1 VQNRRQF
8 LESLAAVAGLTAV
21 PNLLSATTGWQ
32 KKPNIVL
39 FFIDDLGWG
48 DFGCYGDKFHET
60 PNIDR
65 LAAEGLKFTN
75 AYAAAPVCSPSRAS
89 LQTGQWPATD
99 LLGKLRAWRGNLNAS
114 MPRLNPEYNG
124 VQAGLRMGPAGC
136 SWDPAPGCRED

>member
-1 VQNRRQF
+1 MQNRRQF
-8 LESLAAVAGLTAV
+8 LENLATVAGLTAI
-21 PNLLSATTGWQ
+21 PSLLSAATGSK

-48 DFGCYGDKFHET
+48 DFGCYGDKYHQT

-89 LQTGQWPATD
+89 LLTGKWPARLHLTQWIPGTIYPEKKLLEPSQVQHLD
-99 LLGKLRAWRGNLNAS
+99 LSVPTIA
-114 MPRLNPEYNG
+114 E
-124 VQAGLRMGPAGC
+124 
-136 SWDPAPGCRED
+136 